1 MVRTHV
7 YEHDVNILFSS
18 FLCCKVLHEL
28 VNYEIDYQFPHFTS
42 EVDFSILL
50 KAPQLLVTWRFR
62 SVDTDFVGN
71 LNPYEWKGVCYD
83 CRSAAKLE
91 WGFTYWLV
99 KDEEGFATKE
109 AIRGI
114 YDGSI
119 FDYIEKEIKEGKN
132 KDKKVELQKI
142 DPKNMN

>member
-1 MVRTHV
+1 M
-7 YEHDVNILFSS
+7 LF
-18 FLCCKVLHEL
+18 
-28 VNYEIDYQFPHFTS
+28 
-42 EVDFSILL
+42 LL
-50 KAPQLLVTWRFR
+50 KIW
-62 SVDTDFVGN
+62 
-71 LNPYEWKGVCYD
+71 NPYGWMVVWYN

-142 DPKNMN
+142 DPKNM